1 MQHRSWILGICGRA
15 AGTALALAIMLVP
28 AVLATRSAQAQTYT
42 FSVPHSFTG
51 PPDGGIP
58 YAGVVWD
65 AQGNLYGTTSGG
77 GASAYGTVFKLDTT
91 GNETVLYSFTGTG
104 TDGLDPQGNL
114 MRDAKGNLYGTT
126 VQGGVGCTA
135 EDGCGTVF
143 KLDTAGKETVLHDFT
158 GSPDGSSSFSGLVR
172 DTQGNLYG
180 TTSGGG
186 EPACKFGCGTVF
198 KLDKAGNEIVLYS
211 FTGGTDGGSP
221 YPGLVR
227 DTQGN
232 LYGTTAAGGDNA
244 CKNGC
249 GIVFK
254 LDATDH
260 ETVLYSFTGGADG
273 LGPQGN
279 LVRDAQGNLYGTSG
293 GGASGYGTVF
303 KLDASGKETV
313 LYGFTGATKGDGAYP
328 SGSLVRDA
336 QGNLYGTTSSG
347 GVSLWWGTVF
357 KVDKNGKETVLY
369 SFTGGADGQYPN
381 GLVRDTQGNLY
392 GTTSL
397 GGASG
402 YGTVFKLTPAAVT
415 TTTLSSSPNPSSYG
429 QPVTFTAEVTSKLG
443 APPDG
448 ETVSFMKGTTL
459 LGTGTL
465 SDGSATFTMSTLK
478 VGTTSV
484 TAVYAGDS
492 KFAGSKSK
500 AVKQVVEKAE

>member
-1 MQHRSWILGICGRA
+1 MNNPMQHRSWILGICGRA

-180 TTSGGG
+180 TT
-186 EPACKFGCGTVF
+186 
-198 KLDKAGNEIVLYS
+198 
-211 FTGGTDGGSP
+211 
-221 YPGLVR
+221 
-227 DTQGN
+227 
-232 LYGTTAAGGDNA
+232 AAGGDNA

-260 ETVLYSFTGGADG
+260 ETVLYSFTGGTDG
-273 LGPQGN
+273 GSPQGN

-336 QGNLYGTTSSG
+336 QGNLYGTTSS
-347 GVSLWWGTVF
+347 
-357 KVDKNGKETVLY
+357 
-369 SFTGGADGQYPN
+369 P
-381 GLVRDTQGNLY
+381 
-392 GTTSL
+392 
-397 GGASG
+397 
-402 YGTVFKLTPAAVT
+402 PAG
-415 TTTLSSSPNPSSYG
+415 PRCG
-429 QPVTFTAEVTSKLG
+429 
-443 APPDG
+443 
-448 ETVSFMKGTTL
+448 
-459 LGTGTL
+459 
-465 SDGSATFTMSTLK
+465 
-478 VGTTSV
+478 
-484 TAVYAGDS
+484 
-492 KFAGSKSK
+492 
-500 AVKQVVEKAE
+500 